1 MALTPAKLRRVA
13 KASVAAWQPNNE
25 LRWVGRRTAGEI
37 RRLRRH
43 ADAYDELL
51 MKRLAQR
58 GEHSAALETG
68 GDVPGEEDALVD
80 TALYLAASHENARAA
95 ARAART
101 PRPGCTCRWHCG
113 VRRPGVGGVGMMST
127 SSRADGCAE
136 ARWRSAASHRR
147 ERARGPARA
156 GIGTGP

>member
-1 MALTPAKLRRVA
+1 MPVTPAKLRRAA
-13 KASVAAWQPNNE
+13 KASVEAWRSNSEP
-25 LRWVGRRTAGEI
+25 RWVGRRTAGEI

-95 ARAART
+95 AL
-101 PRPGCTCRWHCG
+101 
-113 VRRPGVGGVGMMST
+113 VRRGRLGLAALAGGI
-127 SSRADGCAE
+127 
-136 ARWRSAASHRR
+136 AACV
-147 ERARGPARA
+147 ALAWKA
-156 GIGTGP
+156 WA